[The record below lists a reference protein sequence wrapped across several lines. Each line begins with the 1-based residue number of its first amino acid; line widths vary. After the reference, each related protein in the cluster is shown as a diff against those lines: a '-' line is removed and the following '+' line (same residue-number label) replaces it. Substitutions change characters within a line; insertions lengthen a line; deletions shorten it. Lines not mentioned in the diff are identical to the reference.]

1 MMVVGRL
8 WRTRFAEG
16 QDKEGKG
23 MDVYDPQTLG
33 FMVFGGFMVVSAIGI
48 ALVSTLSMKET
59 SYEEALAKHRHELGK
74 SAQTQLSMKN
84 KKKKALE
91 NKSKAKKKEER
102 PNGNLPE
109 PVAESASEPEPE
121 PLAAPEPEPE
131 PEPIATPDPVMVAC
145 AAPVAVEAAAPSPKK
160 KKKVAKVAPAPAKPT
175 VVPETIA
182 KEVPIMVV
190 PPVAIEV
197 APVTAAP
204 TPVSSDTPTAP
215 VAKAEELKAEAPAK
229 KKKSKAKAESVV
241 AAVDSADAP
250 LLLPYKTLLSTVS
263 SMTFSEGEAQRLIEV
278 LSDKAG
284 LNSWQLASQKG
295 DPTAALKK
303 QLEEKEKQLSTEQEG
318 VTAAKNRLR
327 ELTKELSAEK
337 SKTAKVETRLSSEL
351 SAHTQEITAL
361 QARMQASYQDHVAET
376 QQLNLKIVSL
386 QEQLDNGP
394 VAQLARLQQENSI
407 LRDALNQATSQAESR
422 QNAELAKLRQD
433 CVRLNRDLGERTEAL
448 QADDEHR
455 KCLEAKVAASVEQ
468 LAQFKACQ
476 AESEQAWQQRLEEV
490 SQKLQKSQD
499 TINTMQ
505 AQLDQAQQEAKAF
518 AELQERMATT
528 EAKLKEH
535 FAELEDLKAQQA
547 VVSAPLES
555 PIEPPP
561 KEQETVT
568 DGVTETPTA
577 TNGNNSAEVEELK
590 NSLITKEGQ
599 VAVLEEE
606 LQQLKV
612 ELELVKSSQTE
623 DPQVNGVKEEE
634 AQSSVEEQLDNTA
647 AIELLQNSLKEKE
660 SIVTSLEEQLQT
672 LRAKMEVESP
682 ADTEQLQS
690 SLKERESQ
698 VASLEEELK
707 QLREEMEQGKSA
719 NAESGSETEAEQP
732 FECLE
737 KDSQMLSL
745 EEELQRLKEEMEQ
758 VRNKSNDLREKNW
771 AAMEALT
778 AAEKLNEERLAV
790 AKGAQRVAEEALSSF
805 QTEAQKALQMIC
817 PDVSLGAEQ
826 NNWLELLIQK
836 AQATEIP
843 QSQEVQQENLQPTD
857 SEELLSKLGEAEES
871 QKTLQA
877 ECEQYRTVLAE
888 TEGMLKDLQKSVEEE
903 EHVWKLKIVEAEEQ
917 GQAALDQVKVLQ
929 QAAEDMKMNNES
941 TDQLKEQVMLLEAQL
956 EKQLESISFS
966 QTYAEEVAQL
976 KALLTKT
983 QSQLETA
990 QLEAQKQ
997 AKELSVVRQQL
1008 SETTEHVQSQEASE
1022 STQVQTQ
1029 LEQVTNKLQTEE
1041 EMRQQLAVDFD
1052 QAQKCVTDLQTQMD
1066 QMKAAGDC
1074 STGELKERLEK
1085 EKKLTKDLGQAATKL
1100 QQLLKATQEQL
1111 VKERDT
1117 VKTLQGQLV
1126 GKEEPEQSKE
1136 GTSV

>member
-1 MMVVGRL
+1 
-8 WRTRFAEG
+8 
-16 QDKEGKG
+16 

-102 PNGNLPE
+102 PNGDLPE
-109 PVAESASEPEPE
+109 PVGESASEPEPE
-121 PLAAPEPEPE
+121 PEPLAAPEPEPEPE

-145 AAPVAVEAAAPSPKK
+145 AAPAPVAVEAAAPSPKK

-182 KEVPIMVV
+182 KEVPVMVV

-197 APVTAAP
+197 APLTAAP
-204 TPVSSDTPTAP
+204 TLVSSDTPAAP
-215 VAKAEELKAEAPAK
+215 VVKAEELKAEAPAK
-229 KKKSKAKAESVV
+229 KKKSKAKAEPVV
-241 AAVDSADAP
+241 AAGDSADAP

-278 LSDKAG
+278 LSVKAG

-337 SKTAKVETRLSSEL
+337 SKMAKVETRLSAEL

-361 QARMQASYQDHVAET
+361 QARMQASSQDHVAET
-376 QQLNLKIVSL
+376 QLLNLKIVSL

-455 KCLEAKVAASVEQ
+455 KALEAKVAASVEQ

-476 AESEQAWQQRLEEV
+476 AKSEQAWQQRLEGL
-490 SQKLQKSQD
+490 SQKLQRSQD
-499 TINTMQ
+499 TSNTMQ

-528 EAKLKEH
+528 EAELKER

-547 VVSAPLES
+547 VVSAVEEAAKEQAAPLES

-561 KEQETVT
+561 EEQETVT
-568 DGVTETPTA
+568 EGVTEA
-577 TNGNNSAEVEELK
+577 TNGDNSGEVEELR
-590 NSLITKEGQ
+590 NSLRTKESQ

-634 AQSSVEEQLDNTA
+634 EQSPVKEQHVQIDNTA
-647 AIELLQNSLKEKE
+647 EIELLQNSLKEKE

-672 LRAKMEVESP
+672 LRAKMEV
-682 ADTEQLQS
+682 DTEQLQS
-690 SLKERESQ
+690 SLKERETQ

-737 KDSQMLSL
+737 RDSQMLSL

-771 AAMEALT
+771 VAMEALT
-778 AAEKLNEERLAV
+778 AAEKLNEGRLAV
-790 AKGAQRVAEEALSSF
+790 AKGAQHVAEEALSSF

-817 PDVSLGAEQ
+817 PDVSLEAEQ

-843 QSQEVQQENLQPTD
+843 QSQEVQQEHLQPTD

-929 QAAEDMKMNNES
+929 QAAEDMNNES

-983 QSQLETA
+983 QSRLETA

-1029 LEQVTNKLQTEE
+1029 LQQVTNKLQTEE

-1074 STGELKERLEK
+1074 STGEVKERLEK

-1100 QQLLKATQEQL
+1100 QQMLKATQEQL

-1126 GKEEPEQSKE
+1126 GKEKPEQSKE

>member
-1 MMVVGRL
+1 
-8 WRTRFAEG
+8 
-16 QDKEGKG
+16 
-23 MDVYDPQTLG
+23 MDVYDSQTLG

-74 SAQTQLSMKN
+74 SSQTQLSMKN
-84 KKKKALE
+84 KKKQKALE

-121 PLAAPEPEPE
+121 PLASPELE
-131 PEPIATPDPVMVAC
+131 PEPIIAAPEPVMVAC
-145 AAPVAVEAAAPSPKK
+145 AAPTPVAVEAVAPSP
-160 KKKVAKVAPAPAKPT
+160 KKKVAKVAPAPA

-182 KEVPIMVV
+182 KEVPVMVV
-190 PPVAIEV
+190 PPVAVEV
-197 APVTAAP
+197 SPVTAAP
-204 TPVSSDTPTAP
+204 SPVSSDTPAAP
-215 VAKAEELKAEAPAK
+215 FAKADALKAEAPAK
-229 KKKSKAKAESVV
+229 KKKSKAKAEPVV
-241 AAVDSADAP
+241 AAVDSANAP
-250 LLLPYKTLLSTVS
+250 LLLPYKTLLSIVS
-263 SMTFSEGEAQRLIEV
+263 SMTFSKGETQRLIEV

-284 LNSWQLASQKG
+284 LDSWQLASQKG
-295 DPTAALKK
+295 DPMAALKK

-318 VTAAKNRLR
+318 VAIAKNRLR

-337 SKTAKVETRLSSEL
+337 SKMAMVETHLSSEL
-351 SAHTQEITAL
+351 SSHTQEITAL

-376 QQLNLKIVSL
+376 QQLNLKITSL

-394 VAQLARLQQENSI
+394 VAQMARLQQENSI
-407 LRDALNQATSQAESR
+407 LRDALNQATSQSESR

-433 CVRLNRDLGERTEAL
+433 CVRLNRDLGEKTEAL

-455 KCLEAKVAASVEQ
+455 KALEAKVAAAEEQ
-468 LAQFKACQ
+468 LAQIQACQ
-476 AESEQAWQQRLEEV
+476 AKSERAWQQRLEEV

-499 TINTMQ
+499 TSNTMQ
-505 AQLDQAQQEAKAF
+505 AQLDQAQQEATAF
-518 AELQERMATT
+518 AELQEHMATT
-528 EAKLKEH
+528 EAELKERCS
-535 FAELEDLKAQQA
+535 ELEDLKAQQA
-547 VVSAPLES
+547 VVSAVEEQAAPLGCLVET
-555 PIEPPP
+555 PAE
-561 KEQETVT
+561 EQETVT
-568 DGVTETPTA
+568 EGVTETPTA
-577 TNGNNSAEVEELK
+577 TKIQGDNSAEVEELK
-590 NSLITKEGQ
+590 NSLVIKEGQ
-599 VAVLEEE
+599 VAALEKA

-623 DPQVNGVKEEE
+623 NPQVNGMKEDEE
-634 AQSSVEEQLDNTA
+634 QSPVEEQLVQIDNTA
-647 AIELLQNSLKEKE
+647 EIELLQNSLKEKE

-672 LRAKMEVESP
+672 LRAKMEVKITDAVESS

-698 VASLEEELK
+698 VASLEEDLK

-719 NAESGSETEAEQP
+719 NAESGSETEAEHP
-732 FECLE
+732 FESLE

-758 VRNKSNDLREKNW
+758 VRNKSNDLHEKNW

-778 AAEKLNEERLAV
+778 AAEKLNKERLAV
-790 AKGAQRVAEEALSSF
+790 AKGAQSVAEEALSSF

-817 PDVSLGAEQ
+817 PDVSLEAEQ

-843 QSQEVQQENLQPTD
+843 QSQEVQRENLQTTD
-857 SEELLSKLGEAEES
+857 SEELLSKLREAEES

-903 EHVWKLKIVEAEEQ
+903 EHVWKLKIAEAEEQ
-917 GQAALDQVKVLQ
+917 RQAALDQVKVLD
-929 QAAEDMKMNNES
+929 QAAEYMKMDNKN
-941 TDQLKEQVMLLEAQL
+941 TDQRVMLLEAQL

-966 QTYAEEVAQL
+966 HTYAEEVAQL

-990 QLEAQKQ
+990 HLEAHRQ
-997 AKELSVVRQQL
+997 AEELSVV
-1008 SETTEHVQSQEASE
+1008 E
-1022 STQVQTQ
+1022 TQ
-1029 LEQVTNKLQTEE
+1029 LEQATNKLQTEE
-1041 EMRQQLAVDFD
+1041 EMRQQLAVDFH

-1100 QQLLKATQEQL
+1100 QQMLKATQEQL

-1126 GKEEPEQSKE
+1126 GKEEPEQPKE

>member
-1 MMVVGRL
+1 
-8 WRTRFAEG
+8 
-16 QDKEGKG
+16 

-91 NKSKAKKKEER
+91 NKSKTKKKEER
-102 PNGNLPE
+102 PNGDLPE

-121 PLAAPEPEPE
+121 PEPLAAPELEPE
-131 PEPIATPDPVMVAC
+131 PEPIATPDPVVVAC

-182 KEVPIMVV
+182 KEVPVMVV

-204 TPVSSDTPTAP
+204 TPVSSDTPAAP

-229 KKKSKAKAESVV
+229 KKKSKAKAEPVV

-263 SMTFSEGEAQRLIEV
+263 SMTFSEGEAQRLIKV

-284 LNSWQLASQKG
+284 LDSWQLASQKG

-303 QLEEKEKQLSTEQEG
+303 QLEEKEKQLSSEQEG
-318 VTAAKNRLR
+318 VSAAKNRLR

-337 SKTAKVETRLSSEL
+337 SKMAKVETRLSSEL

-455 KCLEAKVAASVEQ
+455 KALEAKVSASAEK

-476 AESEQAWQQRLEEV
+476 AESEQSWQQRLEVV

-499 TINTMQ
+499 TSNTMQ

-518 AELQERMATT
+518 AELQQRMATT
-528 EAKLKEH
+528 EAELK
-535 FAELEDLKAQQA
+535 DLKAQQA
-547 VVSAPLES
+547 VVSAVEEAAKEQVAPLES

-561 KEQETVT
+561 EEQETVT
-568 DGVTETPTA
+568 EGVTETP
-577 TNGNNSAEVEELK
+577 NGDNYAEVEELK
-590 NSLITKEGQ
+590 NRLITKEGQ

-606 LQQLKV
+606 LLKVKV

-623 DPQVNGVKEEE
+623 DPQVNG
-634 AQSSVEEQLDNTA
+634 
-647 AIELLQNSLKEKE
+647 LKEKE

-672 LRAKMEVESP
+672 LRAKMEVEST
-682 ADTEQLQS
+682 ADMEQLQS

-707 QLREEMEQGKSA
+707 QLREEQGKSA

-790 AKGAQRVAEEALSSF
+790 AKGAQHVAEEALSSF
-805 QTEAQKALQMIC
+805 QTEAQKALQKIC
-817 PDVSLGAEQ
+817 PDVSLEAEQ

-929 QAAEDMKMNNES
+929 HAAEDMKMNNES

-983 QSQLETA
+983 QSRLETA

-997 AKELSVVRQQL
+997 AKELSVV
-1008 SETTEHVQSQEASE
+1008 
-1022 STQVQTQ
+1022 QTQ
-1029 LEQVTNKLQTEE
+1029 LVQVVNKLQTEE

-1100 QQLLKATQEQL
+1100 QQMLKATQEQL

>member
-1 MMVVGRL
+1 
-8 WRTRFAEG
+8 
-16 QDKEGKG
+16 

-102 PNGNLPE
+102 PNGDLPE
-109 PVAESASEPEPE
+109 PVGESASEPEPE
-121 PLAAPEPEPE
+121 PEPLASPEPEPEPE

-145 AAPVAVEAAAPSPKK
+145 AAPAPVAMEAAAPSPKK

-175 VVPETIA
+175 IVPETIA
-182 KEVPIMVV
+182 KEVPVMVV

-197 APVTAAP
+197 APLTAAP
-204 TPVSSDTPTAP
+204 TLVSSDTPAAP
-215 VAKAEELKAEAPAK
+215 VVKAEELKAEAPAK
-229 KKKSKAKAESVV
+229 KKKSKAKAEPVV
-241 AAVDSADAP
+241 AAGDSADAP

-278 LSDKAG
+278 LSVKAG

-337 SKTAKVETRLSSEL
+337 SKMAKVETRLSSEL

-361 QARMQASYQDHVAET
+361 QARMQASSQDHVAET
-376 QQLNLKIVSL
+376 QLLNLKIVSL

-448 QADDEHR
+448 QTDDEHR
-455 KCLEAKVAASVEQ
+455 KALEAKVAASVEQ

-476 AESEQAWQQRLEEV
+476 AKSEQAWQQRLEGL
-490 SQKLQKSQD
+490 SQKLQRSQD
-499 TINTMQ
+499 TSNTMQ

-528 EAKLKEH
+528 EAELKER

-547 VVSAPLES
+547 VVSAVEEAAKEQAAPLES

-561 KEQETVT
+561 EEQETVT
-568 DGVTETPTA
+568 
-577 TNGNNSAEVEELK
+577 TNGDNSGEVEELR
-590 NSLITKEGQ
+590 NSLRTKESQ

-634 AQSSVEEQLDNTA
+634 EQSPVQEQHVQIDNTA
-647 AIELLQNSLKEKE
+647 EIELLQNSLKEKE

-672 LRAKMEVESP
+672 LRAKMEVKSP

-690 SLKERESQ
+690 SLKERETQ

-707 QLREEMEQGKSA
+707 QLREEMDQGKSA

-737 KDSQMLSL
+737 RDSQMLSL

-790 AKGAQRVAEEALSSF
+790 AKGAQHVAEEALSSF

-817 PDVSLGAEQ
+817 PDVSLEAEQ

-843 QSQEVQQENLQPTD
+843 QSQEVQQEHLQPTD

-983 QSQLETA
+983 QSRLETA

-1074 STGELKERLEK
+1074 STGEVKERLEK

-1100 QQLLKATQEQL
+1100 QQMLKATQEQL

-1117 VKTLQGQLV
+1117 VKTLKGQLV

>member
-1 MMVVGRL
+1 
-8 WRTRFAEG
+8 
-16 QDKEGKG
+16 

-966 QTYAEEVAQL
+966 QTYAEEVAQSTSCMPLQL

>member
-1 MMVVGRL
+1 
-8 WRTRFAEG
+8 
-16 QDKEGKG
+16 

-33 FMVFGGFMVVSAIGI
+33 FMVFGVFMVISAIGI

-59 SYEEALAKHRHELGK
+59 SYEEALAKHRRELGK
-74 SAQTQLSMKN
+74 SAQVQLSLKN
-84 KKKKALE
+84 KKKQKALE

-121 PLAAPEPEPE
+121 PEPLAAPEPEPE
-131 PEPIATPDPVMVAC
+131 PIVAAPEPVMVAC
-145 AAPVAVEAAAPSPKK
+145 AAPAPVAMEAAAPSPKK
-160 KKKVAKVAPAPAKPT
+160 KKKVAKVAPAPAKPA

-182 KEVPIMVV
+182 KEVPVMVV
-190 PPVAIEV
+190 PPVAVEV

-204 TPVSSDTPTAP
+204 APVSSDTPATP

-229 KKKSKAKAESVV
+229 KKKSKAKAEPVV

-263 SMTFSEGEAQRLIEV
+263 SMTFSERETQRLIEV

-284 LNSWQLASQKG
+284 LDSWQLASQKG
-295 DPTAALKK
+295 DPIAALKK
-303 QLEEKEKQLSTEQEG
+303 QLEEKEKQLSTEQEDA
-318 VTAAKNRLR
+318 TAAKNRLR

-337 SKTAKVETRLSSEL
+337 SKMATVETRLSSEL
-351 SAHTQEITAL
+351 NAHTQEITAL
-361 QARMQASYQDHVAET
+361 QARMQASYQDHVAKT
-376 QQLNLKIVSL
+376 QQLNLKIASL

-455 KCLEAKVAASVEQ
+455 KVLEAKVAAAEEQ
-468 LAQFKACQ
+468 LAQFQACQ
-476 AESEQAWQQRLEEV
+476 AESERAVQQRLEEV

-499 TINTMQ
+499 TSNIMQ
-505 AQLDQAQQEAKAF
+505 AQLDQAQQEATAF

-528 EAKLKEH
+528 EAELKERC
-535 FAELEDLKAQQA
+535 AELEDLKSQQA
-547 VVSAPLES
+547 VVSAVEEAAKEQTAPLEA
-555 PIEPPP
+555 PVETPTE
-561 KEQETVT
+561 KQETVT
-568 DGVTETPTA
+568 EGVAETPAA
-577 TNGNNSAEVEELK
+577 TKIQVDYSAEVEELK
-590 NSLITKEGQ
+590 ISLITKEGH
-599 VAVLEEE
+599 VAALEEK

-612 ELELVKSSQTE
+612 ELELVRSSHTVE
-623 DPQVNGVKEEE
+623 EPQVNGVM
-634 AQSSVEEQLDNTA
+634 EEQLVQMDNTA
-647 AIELLQNSLKEKE
+647 EIELLQNSLKEKE
-660 SIVTSLEEQLQT
+660 RIVTSLEEQLQT
-672 LRAKMEVESP
+672 LSAKMEAESP

-732 FECLE
+732 FESLE

-790 AKGAQRVAEEALSSF
+790 AKGAQSVAEEALSSF

-817 PDVSLGAEQ
+817 PDISLDAEQ

-843 QSQEVQQENLQPTD
+843 QSQEVQQENLQTTD
-857 SEELLSKLGEAEES
+857 SEELLSNLREAEES

-903 EHVWKLKIVEAEEQ
+903 EHVWKAKIAEAEEQ
-917 GQAALDQVKVLQ
+917 RQAALDQVKVLE
-929 QAAEDMKMNNES
+929 QAAEDMKMGNES

-956 EKQLESISFS
+956 EKQLESISCS

-976 KALLTKT
+976 KAFLTKT

-997 AKELSVVRQQL
+997 AEELSVVRQQL
-1008 SETTEHVQSQEASE
+1008 SETTEHMQSQEASE
-1022 STQVQTQ
+1022 PTQVQTK
-1029 LEQVTNKLQTEE
+1029 LEQTTNKLQTEE

-1052 QAQKCVTDLQTQMD
+1052 KTQKCVTDLLTQMD

-1100 QQLLKATQEQL
+1100 QKMLKATQEQL
-1111 VKERDT
+1111 AKEQDT
-1117 VKTLQGQLV
+1117 VKALQSQLV
-1126 GKEEPEQSKE
+1126 GKEEPKQPKE

>member
-1 MMVVGRL
+1 M
-8 WRTRFAEG
+8 
-16 QDKEGKG
+16 
-23 MDVYDPQTLG
+23 
-33 FMVFGGFMVVSAIGI
+33 AI
-48 ALVSTLSMKET
+48 T
-59 SYEEALAKHRHELGK
+59 EA
-74 SAQTQLSMKN
+74 
-84 KKKKALE
+84 
-91 NKSKAKKKEER
+91 
-102 PNGNLPE
+102 
-109 PVAESASEPEPE
+109 
-121 PLAAPEPEPE
+121 
-131 PEPIATPDPVMVAC
+131 
-145 AAPVAVEAAAPSPKK
+145 
-160 KKKVAKVAPAPAKPT
+160 
-175 VVPETIA
+175 
-182 KEVPIMVV
+182 
-190 PPVAIEV
+190 
-197 APVTAAP
+197 
-204 TPVSSDTPTAP
+204 
-215 VAKAEELKAEAPAK
+215 ELK
-229 KKKSKAKAESVV
+229 
-241 AAVDSADAP
+241 
-250 LLLPYKTLLSTVS
+250 
-263 SMTFSEGEAQRLIEV
+263 
-278 LSDKAG
+278 
-284 LNSWQLASQKG
+284 
-295 DPTAALKK
+295 
-303 QLEEKEKQLSTEQEG
+303 
-318 VTAAKNRLR
+318 
-327 ELTKELSAEK
+327 
-337 SKTAKVETRLSSEL
+337 
-351 SAHTQEITAL
+351 
-361 QARMQASYQDHVAET
+361 
-376 QQLNLKIVSL
+376 
-386 QEQLDNGP
+386 
-394 VAQLARLQQENSI
+394 
-407 LRDALNQATSQAESR
+407 
-422 QNAELAKLRQD
+422 
-433 CVRLNRDLGERTEAL
+433 
-448 QADDEHR
+448 
-455 KCLEAKVAASVEQ
+455 
-468 LAQFKACQ
+468 
-476 AESEQAWQQRLEEV
+476 
-490 SQKLQKSQD
+490 
-499 TINTMQ
+499 
-505 AQLDQAQQEAKAF
+505 
-518 AELQERMATT
+518 
-528 EAKLKEH
+528 
-535 FAELEDLKAQQA
+535 DLKAQQA
-547 VVSAPLES
+547 VVSAVEEAAKEQVAPLES

-561 KEQETVT
+561 EEQETVT
-568 DGVTETPTA
+568 EGVTETPTA
-577 TNGNNSAEVEELK
+577 TNGDNYAEVEELK
-590 NSLITKEGQ
+590 NRLITKEGQ

-623 DPQVNGVKEEE
+623 DPQVNG
-634 AQSSVEEQLDNTA
+634 
-647 AIELLQNSLKEKE
+647 LKEKE

-672 LRAKMEVESP
+672 LRAKMEVEST
-682 ADTEQLQS
+682 ADMEQLQS

-707 QLREEMEQGKSA
+707 QLREEQGKSA

-790 AKGAQRVAEEALSSF
+790 AKGAQHVAEEALSSF
-805 QTEAQKALQMIC
+805 QTEAQKALQKIC
-817 PDVSLGAEQ
+817 PDVSLEAEQ

-983 QSQLETA
+983 QSRLETA

-1029 LEQVTNKLQTEE
+1029 LVQVVNKLQTEE

-1100 QQLLKATQEQL
+1100 QQMLKATQEQL

>member
-1 MMVVGRL
+1 
-8 WRTRFAEG
+8 
-16 QDKEGKG
+16 

-102 PNGNLPE
+102 PKGDLPE
-109 PVAESASEPEPE
+109 PVGESASEPEPE
-121 PLAAPEPEPE
+121 PEPLVAPEPEPE

-182 KEVPIMVV
+182 KEVPVMVV

-197 APVTAAP
+197 APLTAAP
-204 TPVSSDTPTAP
+204 TLVSSDTPAAP
-215 VAKAEELKAEAPAK
+215 VVKAEEFKAEAPAK
-229 KKKSKAKAESVV
+229 KKKSKAKAEPVV
-241 AAVDSADAP
+241 AAGNSADAP

-278 LSDKAG
+278 LSVKAG

-361 QARMQASYQDHVAET
+361 QARMQASSQDHVAET
-376 QQLNLKIVSL
+376 QLLNLKIVSL

-455 KCLEAKVAASVEQ
+455 KALEAKVAASVEQ

-476 AESEQAWQQRLEEV
+476 AKSEQAWQQRLEGL
-490 SQKLQKSQD
+490 SQKLQRSQA
-499 TINTMQ
+499 TSNTMQ
-505 AQLDQAQQEAKAF
+505 AQLDQAQQKAKAF

-528 EAKLKEH
+528 EAELK
-535 FAELEDLKAQQA
+535 DLKAQQA
-547 VVSAPLES
+547 VVSAVEEAAKEQAAPLES

-561 KEQETVT
+561 EEQETVT
-568 DGVTETPTA
+568 EDVTEA
-577 TNGNNSAEVEELK
+577 TNGDNSGEVEELR
-590 NSLITKEGQ
+590 NSLRTKESQ

-634 AQSSVEEQLDNTA
+634 EQSPVKEQHVQIDNTA
-647 AIELLQNSLKEKE
+647 EMEFLQNSLKEKE
-660 SIVTSLEEQLQT
+660 CIVTSLEEQLQT

-690 SLKERESQ
+690 SLKERETQ

-737 KDSQMLSL
+737 RDSQMLSL

-790 AKGAQRVAEEALSSF
+790 AKGAQHIAEEALSSF

-817 PDVSLGAEQ
+817 PDVSLEAEQ

-843 QSQEVQQENLQPTD
+843 QSKEVQQEHLQPTD

-983 QSQLETA
+983 QSRLETA

-997 AKELSVVRQQL
+997 AKELSVV
-1008 SETTEHVQSQEASE
+1008 
-1022 STQVQTQ
+1022 QTQ
-1029 LEQVTNKLQTEE
+1029 LQQVTNKLQTEE

-1074 STGELKERLEK
+1074 STGEVKERLEK

-1100 QQLLKATQEQL
+1100 QQMLKATQEQL

-1126 GKEEPEQSKE
+1126 GKEKPEQSKE

>member
-1 MMVVGRL
+1 
-8 WRTRFAEG
+8 
-16 QDKEGKG
+16 

-102 PNGNLPE
+102 PNGDLPE

-121 PLAAPEPEPE
+121 PEPLAAPELEPE
-131 PEPIATPDPVMVAC
+131 PEPIATPDPVVVAC

-160 KKKVAKVAPAPAKPT
+160 KKKVAKVAPAPAKHT
-175 VVPETIA
+175 VVPETIV
-182 KEVPIMVV
+182 KEVPVMVV

-197 APVTAAP
+197 APVTVAP
-204 TPVSSDTPTAP
+204 TPVSSDTPAAP

-229 KKKSKAKAESVV
+229 KKKSKAKAEPVV

-263 SMTFSEGEAQRLIEV
+263 SMTFSEGEAQRLIKV

-284 LNSWQLASQKG
+284 LDSWQLASQKG

-318 VTAAKNRLR
+318 VSAAKNRLR

-337 SKTAKVETRLSSEL
+337 SKMAKVETRLSSEL

-455 KCLEAKVAASVEQ
+455 KALEAKVSASAEK

-476 AESEQAWQQRLEEV
+476 AESEQAWQQRLEVV

-499 TINTMQ
+499 TSNTMQ
-505 AQLDQAQQEAKAF
+505 AQINQAQQDAKAF
-518 AELQERMATT
+518 AELQERMAIT
-528 EAKLKEH
+528 EAE
-535 FAELEDLKAQQA
+535 LKAQRA
-547 VVSAPLES
+547 VVSAMKAAAKEQVAPLES

-561 KEQETVT
+561 EEQETVT
-568 DGVTETPTA
+568 EGVTETPTA
-577 TNGNNSAEVEELK
+577 TNGDNYAEVEELK

-599 VAVLEEE
+599 VTVLEEE

-612 ELELVKSSQTE
+612 ELVKSSQTE
-623 DPQVNGVKEEE
+623 DPQVNG
-634 AQSSVEEQLDNTA
+634 
-647 AIELLQNSLKEKE
+647 LQEKE

-682 ADTEQLQS
+682 ADMEQLQS

-707 QLREEMEQGKSA
+707 QLREEQGKSA

-778 AAEKLNEERLAV
+778 AAEKLSEERLAV
-790 AKGAQRVAEEALSSF
+790 AKGAQHVAEEALSSF
-805 QTEAQKALQMIC
+805 QTEAQKALQEIC
-817 PDVSLGAEQ
+817 PDVSLEAKQ

-983 QSQLETA
+983 QSRLETA

-1029 LEQVTNKLQTEE
+1029 LVQVVNKLQTEE

-1100 QQLLKATQEQL
+1100 QQMLKATQEQL

>member
-1 MMVVGRL
+1 
-8 WRTRFAEG
+8 
-16 QDKEGKG
+16 

-102 PNGNLPE
+102 PNGDLPE
-109 PVAESASEPEPE
+109 PVGESASEPEPE
-121 PLAAPEPEPE
+121 PEPLAAPEPEPEPE

-145 AAPVAVEAAAPSPKK
+145 AAPAPVAVEAAAPSPKK

-182 KEVPIMVV
+182 KEVPVMVV

-197 APVTAAP
+197 APLTAAP
-204 TPVSSDTPTAP
+204 TLVSSDTPAAP
-215 VAKAEELKAEAPAK
+215 VVKAEELKAEAPAK
-229 KKKSKAKAESVV
+229 KKKSKAKAEPVV
-241 AAVDSADAP
+241 AAGDSADAP

-278 LSDKAG
+278 LSVKAG

-337 SKTAKVETRLSSEL
+337 SKMAKVETRLSAEL

-361 QARMQASYQDHVAET
+361 QARMQASSQDHVAET
-376 QQLNLKIVSL
+376 QLLNLKIVSL

-455 KCLEAKVAASVEQ
+455 KALEAKVAASVEQ

-476 AESEQAWQQRLEEV
+476 AKSEQAWQQRLEGL
-490 SQKLQKSQD
+490 SQKLQRSQD
-499 TINTMQ
+499 TSNTMQ

-528 EAKLKEH
+528 EAELKER

-547 VVSAPLES
+547 VVSAVEEAAKEQAAPLES

-561 KEQETVT
+561 EEQETVT
-568 DGVTETPTA
+568 EGVTEA
-577 TNGNNSAEVEELK
+577 TNGDNSGEVEELR
-590 NSLITKEGQ
+590 NSLRTKESQ

-634 AQSSVEEQLDNTA
+634 EQSPVKEQHVQIDNTA
-647 AIELLQNSLKEKE
+647 EIELLQNSLKEKE

-672 LRAKMEVESP
+672 LRAKMEV
-682 ADTEQLQS
+682 DTEQLQS
-690 SLKERESQ
+690 SLKERETQ

-737 KDSQMLSL
+737 RDSQMLSL

-771 AAMEALT
+771 VAMEALT
-778 AAEKLNEERLAV
+778 AAEKLNEGRLAV
-790 AKGAQRVAEEALSSF
+790 AKGAQHVAEEALSSF

-817 PDVSLGAEQ
+817 PDVSLEAEQ

-843 QSQEVQQENLQPTD
+843 QSQEVQQEHLQPTD

-929 QAAEDMKMNNES
+929 QAAEDMNNES

-983 QSQLETA
+983 QSRLETA

-997 AKELSVVRQQL
+997 AKELSVV
-1008 SETTEHVQSQEASE
+1008 
-1022 STQVQTQ
+1022 QTQ
-1029 LEQVTNKLQTEE
+1029 LQQVTNKLQTEE

-1074 STGELKERLEK
+1074 STGEVKERLEK

-1100 QQLLKATQEQL
+1100 QQMLKATQEQL

-1126 GKEEPEQSKE
+1126 GKEKPEQSKE

>member
-1 MMVVGRL
+1 
-8 WRTRFAEG
+8 
-16 QDKEGKG
+16 

-33 FMVFGGFMVVSAIGI
+33 FMVFGVFMVISAIGI

-59 SYEEALAKHRHELGK
+59 SYEEALAKHRRELGK
-74 SAQTQLSMKN
+74 SAQIQLSLKN
-84 KKKKALE
+84 KKKQKALE

-109 PVAESASEPEPE
+109 PVAESISEPEPEPE
-121 PLAAPEPEPE
+121 PLAAPKPE
-131 PEPIATPDPVMVAC
+131 PEPIVAAPEPVIVAC
-145 AAPVAVEAAAPSPKK
+145 AAPAPVAVEAAAPSPKK
-160 KKKVAKVAPAPAKPT
+160 KKKVAKVAPAPAKPA

-182 KEVPIMVV
+182 KEVPVMVV
-190 PPVAIEV
+190 PPVAVEV

-204 TPVSSDTPTAP
+204 APVSSDTPATP

-229 KKKSKAKAESVV
+229 KKKSKAKAEPVV

-263 SMTFSEGEAQRLIEV
+263 SMMFSEGETQRLIEV

-284 LNSWQLASQKG
+284 LDSWQLASQKG
-295 DPTAALKK
+295 DPMAALKK
-303 QLEEKEKQLSTEQEG
+303 QLEEKEKQLSTEQEDA
-318 VTAAKNRLR
+318 TAAKNRLR
-327 ELTKELSAEK
+327 ELTKELSTEK
-337 SKTAKVETRLSSEL
+337 SKMATVETRLRSEL

-361 QARMQASYQDHVAET
+361 QARMQASYQDHVAKT
-376 QQLNLKIVSL
+376 QQLNLKIASL

-448 QADDEHR
+448 QADNEHR
-455 KCLEAKVAASVEQ
+455 KVLEAKVAAAEEQ
-468 LAQFKACQ
+468 LAQFQACQ
-476 AESEQAWQQRLEEV
+476 AESERAVQQRLEEV

-499 TINTMQ
+499 TSNIMQ
-505 AQLDQAQQEAKAF
+505 AQLDQAQQEATAF

-528 EAKLKEH
+528 EAELKERC
-535 FAELEDLKAQQA
+535 AELEDLKSQQA
-547 VVSAPLES
+547 VVSAVEEAAKEQTAPLEAAVET
-555 PIEPPP
+555 PTE
-561 KEQETVT
+561 KQETVT
-568 DGVTETPTA
+568 EGVTETPTA
-577 TNGNNSAEVEELK
+577 TEIQVDYSAEIEELK
-590 NSLITKEGQ
+590 ISLITKEGH
-599 VAVLEEE
+599 VATLEEK

-612 ELELVKSSQTE
+612 ELELVRSSHTVE
-623 DPQVNGVKEEE
+623 EPQINGVKEEE
-634 AQSSVEEQLDNTA
+634 EQSPVEEQLVKMDNTA
-647 AIELLQNSLKEKE
+647 EIELLQNSLKEKE
-660 SIVTSLEEQLQT
+660 RIVTSLEEQLQT
-672 LRAKMEVESP
+672 LSAKMEAERP

-698 VASLEEELK
+698 VASLEEEFK

-732 FECLE
+732 FESLE

-790 AKGAQRVAEEALSSF
+790 AKGAQSVAEDALSSF

-817 PDVSLGAEQ
+817 PDISLEAEQ

-843 QSQEVQQENLQPTD
+843 QSQEVQQENLQTTD
-857 SEELLSKLGEAEES
+857 SEELLSKLREAEES

-903 EHVWKLKIVEAEEQ
+903 EHVWKAKIAEAEEQ
-917 GQAALDQVKVLQ
+917 RQAALDQVKVLE
-929 QAAEDMKMNNES
+929 QAAEDMKMDNES

-956 EKQLESISFS
+956 EKQLESISCS

-976 KALLTKT
+976 KAFLTKT

-997 AKELSVVRQQL
+997 AEELSV
-1008 SETTEHVQSQEASE
+1008 
-1022 STQVQTQ
+1022 VQTQ
-1029 LEQVTNKLQTEE
+1029 LEQTTNKMQTEE

-1085 EKKLTKDLGQAATKL
+1085 EKKLTKDFGQAATKL
-1100 QQLLKATQEQL
+1100 QQMLKATQEQFA
-1111 VKERDT
+1111 KEQDT
-1117 VKTLQGQLV
+1117 VKTLQSHLV
-1126 GKEEPEQSKE
+1126 GKEEPKQPKE

>member
-1 MMVVGRL
+1 
-8 WRTRFAEG
+8 
-16 QDKEGKG
+16 

-102 PNGNLPE
+102 PNGDLPE

-121 PLAAPEPEPE
+121 PEPLAAPELEPE
-131 PEPIATPDPVMVAC
+131 PEPIATPDPVVVAF

-175 VVPETIA
+175 IVPETIA
-182 KEVPIMVV
+182 KEVPVMVV

-197 APVTAAP
+197 APVTVAP
-204 TPVSSDTPTAP
+204 TPVSSDTPSAP

-229 KKKSKAKAESVV
+229 KKKSKAKAEPVV

-263 SMTFSEGEAQRLIEV
+263 SMTFSEGEAQRLIKV

-284 LNSWQLASQKG
+284 LDSWQLASQKG

-318 VTAAKNRLR
+318 VSAAKTRLR

-337 SKTAKVETRLSSEL
+337 SKMAKIETRLSSEL

-455 KCLEAKVAASVEQ
+455 KALEAKVSASAEK

-476 AESEQAWQQRLEEV
+476 AESEQAWQQRLEVV

-499 TINTMQ
+499 TSNTMQ

-518 AELQERMATT
+518 AELQERMAIT
-528 EAKLKEH
+528 EAELK
-535 FAELEDLKAQQA
+535 DLKAQQP
-547 VVSAPLES
+547 VVSAVEEAAKEQVAPLES

-561 KEQETVT
+561 EEQKTVT
-568 DGVTETPTA
+568 EGVTETPTA
-577 TNGNNSAEVEELK
+577 TNGDNYDEVEELK

-599 VAVLEEE
+599 VAVLEKE

-623 DPQVNGVKEEE
+623 DPQVNG
-634 AQSSVEEQLDNTA
+634 
-647 AIELLQNSLKEKE
+647 LKEKA

-682 ADTEQLQS
+682 ADTEQLQT

-707 QLREEMEQGKSA
+707 QLREEQGKSA

-790 AKGAQRVAEEALSSF
+790 AKGAQHVAEEALSSF
-805 QTEAQKALQMIC
+805 QTEAQKALQKIC
-817 PDVSLGAEQ
+817 PDVSLEAKQ

-983 QSQLETA
+983 QSRLETA

-1029 LEQVTNKLQTEE
+1029 LVQVVNKLQTEE

-1100 QQLLKATQEQL
+1100 QQMLKATQEQL

>member
-1 MMVVGRL
+1 
-8 WRTRFAEG
+8 
-16 QDKEGKG
+16 

-102 PNGNLPE
+102 PNGDLPE
-109 PVAESASEPEPE
+109 PVAESASEPEPEPE

-131 PEPIATPDPVMVAC
+131 PEPIASPDPVMVAC

-182 KEVPIMVV
+182 KEVPVMVV

-204 TPVSSDTPTAP
+204 TPVSSDTPAAP

-284 LNSWQLASQKG
+284 LDSWQLASQKG

-318 VTAAKNRLR
+318 VTAAKNRLK

-499 TINTMQ
+499 TSNTMQ

-518 AELQERMATT
+518 ASQWTPPLSELQERMATT
-528 EAKLKEH
+528 EAELK
-535 FAELEDLKAQQA
+535 DLKAQQA
-547 VVSAPLES
+547 VVSAVEEAAKEQAAPLES

-561 KEQETVT
+561 EEQETVT
-568 DGVTETPTA
+568 EGVTETPTA

-634 AQSSVEEQLDNTA
+634 EQSPVEEQLDNTA
-647 AIELLQNSLKEKE
+647 EIELLQNSLKEKE

-817 PDVSLGAEQ
+817 PDVSLEAEQ

-966 QTYAEEVAQL
+966 QTYAEEVAQSTSCMPLQL
-976 KALLTKT
+976 KALLMKT

>member
-1 MMVVGRL
+1 
-8 WRTRFAEG
+8 
-16 QDKEGKG
+16 

-102 PNGNLPE
+102 PNGDLPE

-121 PLAAPEPEPE
+121 PEPLAAPELEPE
-131 PEPIATPDPVMVAC
+131 PEPIATPDPVVVAC
-145 AAPVAVEAAAPSPKK
+145 AAPVAMEAAAPSPKK
-160 KKKVAKVAPAPAKPT
+160 KKKVAKVAPAPAKPI

-182 KEVPIMVV
+182 KEVPVMVV

-197 APVTAAP
+197 APVTVAP
-204 TPVSSDTPTAP
+204 TPVFSDTPAAP

-229 KKKSKAKAESVV
+229 KKKSKAKAEPVV

-263 SMTFSEGEAQRLIEV
+263 SMTFSEGEAQRLIKV

-284 LNSWQLASQKG
+284 LDSWQLASQKG
-295 DPTAALKK
+295 DPMAALKK

-318 VTAAKNRLR
+318 VSAAKNRLR

-337 SKTAKVETRLSSEL
+337 TKMAKVETRLSSEL

-455 KCLEAKVAASVEQ
+455 KALEAKVSASAEK

-476 AESEQAWQQRLEEV
+476 AESEQAWQQRLEVV

-499 TINTMQ
+499 TSNTMQ
-505 AQLDQAQQEAKAF
+505 AQINQAQHEAKAF
-518 AELQERMATT
+518 AELQERMAIT
-528 EAKLKEH
+528 EVELK
-535 FAELEDLKAQQA
+535 DLKAQQA
-547 VVSAPLES
+547 VVSAVEAAAKEQVAPLES

-561 KEQETVT
+561 EEQETVT
-568 DGVTETPTA
+568 EGVTETPTA
-577 TNGNNSAEVEELK
+577 TNGDHYAEVEELK

-623 DPQVNGVKEEE
+623 DPQVNG
-634 AQSSVEEQLDNTA
+634 
-647 AIELLQNSLKEKE
+647 LKEKE
-660 SIVTSLEEQLQT
+660 SIVTSREEELQT

-682 ADTEQLQS
+682 ADMEQLQS

-707 QLREEMEQGKSA
+707 QLREEQGKSA

-790 AKGAQRVAEEALSSF
+790 AKGAQHVAEEALSSF
-805 QTEAQKALQMIC
+805 QTEAQKALQKIC
-817 PDVSLGAEQ
+817 PDVSLEAKQ

-843 QSQEVQQENLQPTD
+843 QRQEVQQENLQPTD

-983 QSQLETA
+983 QSRLETA

-1008 SETTEHVQSQEASE
+1008 SEMTEHVQSQEASE

-1029 LEQVTNKLQTEE
+1029 LVQVVNQLQTEE

-1100 QQLLKATQEQL
+1100 QQMLKATQEQL

>member
-1 MMVVGRL
+1 
-8 WRTRFAEG
+8 
-16 QDKEGKG
+16 

>member
-1 MMVVGRL
+1 
-8 WRTRFAEG
+8 
-16 QDKEGKG
+16 

-102 PNGNLPE
+102 PNGDLPE

-121 PLAAPEPEPE
+121 PEPLAAPELEPE
-131 PEPIATPDPVMVAC
+131 PEPIATPDPVVVAC

-160 KKKVAKVAPAPAKPT
+160 KKKVAKVAPAPAKHT
-175 VVPETIA
+175 VVPETIV
-182 KEVPIMVV
+182 KEVPVMVV

-197 APVTAAP
+197 APVTVAP
-204 TPVSSDTPTAP
+204 TPVSSDTPAAP

-229 KKKSKAKAESVV
+229 KKKSKAKAEPVV

-263 SMTFSEGEAQRLIEV
+263 SMTFSEGEAQRLIKV

-284 LNSWQLASQKG
+284 LDSWQLASQKG

-318 VTAAKNRLR
+318 VSAAKNRLR

-337 SKTAKVETRLSSEL
+337 SKMAKVETRLSSEL

-455 KCLEAKVAASVEQ
+455 KALEAKVSASAEK

-476 AESEQAWQQRLEEV
+476 AESEQAWQQRLEVV

-499 TINTMQ
+499 TSNTMQ
-505 AQLDQAQQEAKAF
+505 AQINQAQQDAKAF
-518 AELQERMATT
+518 AELQERMAIT
-528 EAKLKEH
+528 EAE
-535 FAELEDLKAQQA
+535 LKAQRA
-547 VVSAPLES
+547 VVSAMKAAAKEQVAPLES

-561 KEQETVT
+561 EEQETVT
-568 DGVTETPTA
+568 EGVTETPTA
-577 TNGNNSAEVEELK
+577 TNGDNYAEVEELK

-599 VAVLEEE
+599 VTVLEEE

-612 ELELVKSSQTE
+612 ELVKSSQTE
-623 DPQVNGVKEEE
+623 DPQVNG
-634 AQSSVEEQLDNTA
+634 
-647 AIELLQNSLKEKE
+647 LQEKE

-682 ADTEQLQS
+682 ADMEQLQS

-707 QLREEMEQGKSA
+707 QLREEQGKSA

-778 AAEKLNEERLAV
+778 AAEKLSEERLAV
-790 AKGAQRVAEEALSSF
+790 AKGAQHVAEEALSSF
-805 QTEAQKALQMIC
+805 QTEAQKALQEIC
-817 PDVSLGAEQ
+817 PDVSLEAKQ

-983 QSQLETA
+983 QSRLETA

-997 AKELSVVRQQL
+997 AKELSVV
-1008 SETTEHVQSQEASE
+1008 
-1022 STQVQTQ
+1022 QTQ
-1029 LEQVTNKLQTEE
+1029 LVQVVNKLQTEE

-1100 QQLLKATQEQL
+1100 QQMLKATQEQL